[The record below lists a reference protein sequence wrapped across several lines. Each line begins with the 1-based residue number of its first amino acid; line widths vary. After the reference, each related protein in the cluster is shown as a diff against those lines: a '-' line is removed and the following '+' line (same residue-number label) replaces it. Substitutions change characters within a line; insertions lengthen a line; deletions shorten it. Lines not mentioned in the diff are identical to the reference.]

1 MNLKDLTTEQLIATY
16 SDIVS
21 LLKERKVIRTR
32 NLVGD
37 LAEYLVINH
46 YNNTPGLPNLQA
58 APAGTQNVDALSRQ
72 GERYS
77 IKATTSNLTGVFYG
91 LNPPNISGQELQK
104 FEYVIIACF
113 DDSYKLTKIL
123 ELTWALFLEYK
134 GWHKTM
140 NAWNL
145 SITKK
150 LLENCKLVYENIP
163 QKAYTLDEARQKNAN
178 AYFPWSQ
185 EDDERLEL
193 LYCQGKTVKQLTEI
207 FNRNAGAIN
216 SRIKKLGLKEKYG
229 K

>member
-1 MNLKDLTTEQLIATY
+1 MNLKDLNTEQLIATY

-46 YNNTPGLPNLQA
+46 YINTPGLPNLQA

-91 LNPPNISGQELQK
+91 LNPPNSTEQELQK

-113 DDSYKLTKIL
+113 DDNYKLTKIL
-123 ELTWALFLEYK
+123 ELSWTQFLDLK

-145 SITKK
+145 SITKR
-150 LLENCKLVYENIP
+150 LLDNCKVVLDNP
-163 QKAYTLDEARQKNAN
+163 QQKAYSFDEARQKNAN
-178 AYFPWSQ
+178 AYFPWTA
-185 EDDERLEL
+185 EDDKMLEQL
-193 LYCQGKTVKQLTEI
+193 FCEGKTAKQLSEI
-207 FNRNAGAIN
+207 FNRNTGAIN
-216 SRIKKLGLKEKYG
+216 SRIKKLELKEKYG
-229 K
+229 T